1 MCAWSSATVALTKE
15 EYEAVIRA
23 AQEGALI
30 PAISRLQEWRAAF
43 PDDKRIDY
51 DLVTLLG
58 KAGRHE
64 EALIVG
70 RQMLGPEAPPY
81 AIKSVAGSARAIG
94 RAREAEAAYRLLL
107 AKTPGDAE
115 AHAGL
120 AYAWMAQDRLQPA
133 LDHVL
138 ERLPKAAS
146 QYQRSDVPLVVALA
160 ELHERRN
167 EWLQAATAYQDVL
180 RFEPEFSYAL
190 RGRVFA
196 LRRAGLPNLARRL
209 ADDRSDAF
217 SAEEMHQLAQAAAG
231 RMVSF
236 GKAQVAV
243 GKGRSRFSAT
253 DTALAE
259 SARMTDR
266 FGTRPASQLDR
277 LVALRDRVRMR
288 DAVAL
293 YESLA
298 EQKLEIPSYA
308 KAAAADAYLYLE
320 QPEKAR
326 DLYREALNAAS
337 AGDKAEIPDWQIG
350 LMYAYNEAEQHDN
363 AQALADDLLGTIP
376 AMGHQG
382 VRGVARPNEDYS
394 RVAVMS
400 GLVRLYAERLEQ
412 AEQRLGELRSQA
424 PFNSE
429 VRAAWATLQ
438 SARERPRSALEEFT
452 LLQIDEPKSV
462 SAQVGRGE
470 ALLALNQ
477 FSDAKSLLPPL
488 LAEYPE
494 DKSVQDFSRKVSL
507 YDSPHL
513 KLETTIG
520 RGAAAAGA
528 ESVLDAALYSSPLTH
543 TLGDS
548 YRLFAHVSRSQ
559 GRIDLP
565 GTLQAQN
572 RETVSRTRGGAGLNY
587 RSRHLTAEAQVN
599 RATNSAERTG
609 AAVGLALTPSDAWVG
624 RITVDTNVND
634 LPAAAFRANV
644 TAKTLKLS
652 LSWVKDESRKIGGD
666 LGRLQFSDNNDRD
679 EARLWWT
686 ERWLSGP
693 VFKLD
698 TTLALYGSRNSDL
711 QTVYFNPRNDRQADL
726 TVSGEWLS
734 SRRYERW
741 FKQRVALTGGRYR
754 QDGFGSDT
762 AADAR
767 YEHEWMR
774 DKELSLRYGI
784 GHSFHPYNG
793 IRESRNYGYL
803 NLNWN
808 IQ

>member
-1 MCAWSSATVALTKE
+1 MCAWSGSTVALTKE

-23 AQEGALI
+23 AQEGALM

-43 PDDKRIDY
+43 PGDKRIDY

-58 KAGRHE
+58 QAGKHE

-70 RQMLGPEAPPY
+70 RQMLGAEAPPY
-81 AIKSVAGSARAIG
+81 AIKSVAGSARATG
-94 RAREAEAAYRLLL
+94 RAQEAEAAYRLLL
-107 AKTPGDAE
+107 TKTPDDTE

-120 AYAWMAQDRLQPA
+120 AYTWMAQDLVQPA

-138 ERLPKAAS
+138 QRLPKVAS
-146 QYQRSDVPLVVALA
+146 QYQRSDVPLLVALA

-180 RFEPEFSYAL
+180 RFEPEFMYAL

-196 LRRAGLPNLARRL
+196 LRRAGLPNLAKRL
-209 ADDRSDAF
+209 ADARSDAF
-217 SAEEMHQLAQAAAG
+217 SAEEMHQLTQAAAG

-243 GKGRSRFSAT
+243 DKGRSRFSTT

-259 SARMTDR
+259 GVRMTDR
-266 FGTRPASQLDR
+266 FGARPGPQLDR

-288 DAVAL
+288 EAVEL
-293 YESLA
+293 YESLDGK
-298 EQKLEIPSYA
+298 KLAIPPYA

-337 AGDKAEIPDWQIG
+337 ADDKAEIPDWQIG
-350 LMYAYNEAEQHDN
+350 LMYAFNEAEQHDE
-363 AQALADDLLGTIP
+363 AQALADRLLGSTP

-412 AEQRLGELRSQA
+412 AEQRLSQLRSQA

-452 LLQIDEPKSV
+452 LLQIDEPRSI

-488 LAEYPE
+488 LADYPE
-494 DKSVQDFSRKVSL
+494 DKSVQDFSRKLGL
-507 YDSPHL
+507 YDSPNL
-513 KLETTIG
+513 RVETTIG

-528 ESVLDAALYSSPLTH
+528 ESVFDAALYSSPLTR
-543 TLGDS
+543 TMGDS
-548 YRLFAHVSRSQ
+548 YRLFAHFSRSQ
-559 GRIDLP
+559 GRVDLP
-565 GTLQAQN
+565 GAIPAQS
-572 RETVSRTRGGAGLNY
+572 RETVFRTRGGAGINY

-599 RATNSAERTG
+599 RAMNSAKRSG
-609 AAVGLALTPSDAWVG
+609 AAVGLTLTPSDAWVG
-624 RITVDTNVND
+624 RIAVDTNVND
-634 LPAAAFRANV
+634 LPAAAFRNNV
-644 TAKTLKLS
+644 TAKALKLN
-652 LSWVKDESRKIGGD
+652 LTWVRDESRKIGGD
-666 LGRLQFSDNNDRD
+666 LARTQFSDDNERD

-711 QTVYFNPRNDRQADL
+711 QRVYFNPRRERQTDL

-741 FKQRVALTGGRYR
+741 FKQRVALTGGRYK
-754 QDGFGSDT
+754 QDGFGSEA
-762 AADAR
+762 AADLR
-767 YEHEWMR
+767 YENEWMR

-793 IRESRNYGYL
+793 VRESRNYGYL
-803 NLNWN
+803 SLNWN
-808 IQ
+808 TK

>member
-1 MCAWSSATVALTKE
+1 
-15 EYEAVIRA
+15 
-23 AQEGALI
+23 
-30 PAISRLQEWRAAF
+30 
-43 PDDKRIDY
+43 
-51 DLVTLLG
+51 
-58 KAGRHE
+58 
-64 EALIVG
+64 
-70 RQMLGPEAPPY
+70 
-81 AIKSVAGSARAIG
+81 
-94 RAREAEAAYRLLL
+94 
-107 AKTPGDAE
+107 
-115 AHAGL
+115 
-120 AYAWMAQDRLQPA
+120 
-133 LDHVL
+133 
-138 ERLPKAAS
+138 
-146 QYQRSDVPLVVALA
+146 
-160 ELHERRN
+160 
-167 EWLQAATAYQDVL
+167 
-180 RFEPEFSYAL
+180 
-190 RGRVFA
+190 
-196 LRRAGLPNLARRL
+196 
-209 ADDRSDAF
+209 
-217 SAEEMHQLAQAAAG
+217 
-231 RMVSF
+231 
-236 GKAQVAV
+236 
-243 GKGRSRFSAT
+243 
-253 DTALAE
+253 
-259 SARMTDR
+259 
-266 FGTRPASQLDR
+266 
-277 LVALRDRVRMR
+277 
-288 DAVAL
+288 
-293 YESLA
+293 
-298 EQKLEIPSYA
+298 
-308 KAAAADAYLYLE
+308 
-320 QPEKAR
+320 
-326 DLYREALNAAS
+326 
-337 AGDKAEIPDWQIG
+337 
-350 LMYAYNEAEQHDN
+350 
-363 AQALADDLLGTIP
+363 
-376 AMGHQG
+376 
-382 VRGVARPNEDYS
+382 
-394 RVAVMS
+394 
-400 GLVRLYAERLEQ
+400 
-412 AEQRLGELRSQA
+412 
-424 PFNSE
+424 
-429 VRAAWATLQ
+429 
-438 SARERPRSALEEFT
+438 
-452 LLQIDEPKSV
+452 
-462 SAQVGRGE
+462 
-470 ALLALNQ
+470 
-477 FSDAKSLLPPL
+477 